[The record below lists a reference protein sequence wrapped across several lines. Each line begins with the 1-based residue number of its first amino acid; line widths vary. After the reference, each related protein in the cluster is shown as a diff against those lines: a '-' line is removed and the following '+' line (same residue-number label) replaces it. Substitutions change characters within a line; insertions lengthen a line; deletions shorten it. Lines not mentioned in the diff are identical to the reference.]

1 MPFDYNE
8 FSTSVAKAREAKVSD
23 EDILS
28 HLASLDQ
35 GFKDARENGYDLNQ
49 IDSFLKEKYKT
60 KGGDNNVYETSKNQE
75 DGRQGDAEL
84 PVNGEVQA
92 ESQVGVQADGQSSP
106 QDSGLV
112 QGQKQASLKIT
123 SPLTGESSLGIG
135 GEPLEKQQAMSV
147 GPRYQGP
154 QAEVQQAIP
163 SEGKA
168 GEQAEVAP
176 KPAPFPTVPSEGD
189 SAGVQYLKSFGTGI
203 AQGIEKF
210 VNLGIDTIEDMPQ
223 YQSVIANAKMAE
235 AIFGKNKYTDAFI
248 DTIPQAQKISV
259 ETAKKL
265 EESQKGRGG
274 WLNGPLY
281 QIGSLIPDIVSIIA
295 LPEAKAIQYTKEG
308 LMAVGAK
315 GLAADLGV
323 IGKKAL
329 NGMLDFAPASIASA
343 KMEMDKSIS
352 EGKSG
357 EESLGTFY
365 KTLFESEI
373 GAALPLS
380 VTSRLGN
387 VWKRGASR
395 FLQSFGL
402 VAAQNEIATTLDNAI
417 SKQQQKAPTIT
428 ENVLTGKFGDA
439 AKQLVGVVPMALLGI
454 KGGHDDF
461 TPGIGKDR
469 GDLDKVAEYV
479 SQFDL
484 PETADTLSKPPPI
497 PQPQAPKFA
506 TRDTIIYNGNKRYTD
521 LSEKRDSG
529 KELTPEETEELSVLE
544 KVPTVE
550 ELATHYGITIQESK
564 KKPAK
569 AKAEVQ
575 PEKPSETKEQVKETS
590 GVSPEQGKPVE
601 PETTVKVEEG
611 TPQREGEGKKEV
623 SQLSKVST
631 FTEDRRENNYI
642 LSSDKDIDEMPAYQL
657 SSQKT
662 KFGMMVDWAKSHPT
676 LRKIGIGFEMY
687 KKAFEDAKSRGLDL
701 VSDESVTE
709 NAFNVYKRLEKEGY
723 DVSYN
728 KNVKETTNARGDKT
742 FVSTDKNP
750 VVTIKT
756 KRKKEVTSFE
766 EASTPEEVDTFLKQ
780 NQEDAK
786 LIQETKVRNKFL
798 NDARKLAVARKKEI
812 KAEQKAAAKAEASK
826 PKPSKE
832 PVMEAKAPEPEP
844 VPEEAPKEQ
853 GEPKARKPRKEKPS
867 EPMGTRVL
875 SAAFRPNKGKNKG
888 KVFYGASHK
897 QAMLKSGMS
906 WKEISE
912 TYAHPEER
920 EGLEFGYKTDTNAF
934 VSRDKAEQVARLSG
948 QADLAKLDADKA
960 LGFKM
965 HSNHLS
971 LDDHPETAGQGQ
983 KFGPGAMKKTE
994 AGVKF
999 DERDHNADLVKSAKI
1014 HKDLAKG
1021 EFKGGTNYS
1030 AWSKAFEKAFK
1041 DAKNYSEDER
1051 FNLFK
1056 EGESLAA
1063 HSEFFKKDLDEAVKF
1078 PKMWSGKEVNDIK
1091 NESIDRS
1098 SEDVRFTQKAID
1110 DDRIARGLNPV
1121 MKEAAI
1127 ASGEHW
1133 EEAME
1138 QINSREGYAASFISA
1153 LKRNVRVLSP
1163 VETSILRYSV
1173 AEAMAKRDTIA
1184 AKLARETDERLIK
1197 RYDKE
1202 YYDAQREYAD
1212 LSELMSRTN
1221 SEAGRSLG
1229 FLRMLVKADY
1239 SLPTLITKARA
1250 AKRRAGLKD
1259 DKLTDEEKKNLTK
1272 LSEDIDKTE
1281 KEYFDAVE
1289 KTKQKENMRGLI
1301 EYLEFSSRM
1310 ISELEGEKKVPKEE
1324 VEKFTT
1330 MLKNNRQDPIT
1341 MGIAV
1346 RGMARN
1352 LSELLKTK
1360 NPDKIADAVHDRI
1373 SRFMGDNWEK
1383 GQTMDILNGNGAFHQ
1398 KSQAGLLGSISRNN
1412 DKTFLFNRAF
1422 RKALK
1427 MKSPKEKQAQI
1438 AKILERFSVEVH
1450 NLESQVRGH
1459 IDDAIIDADRI
1470 IGELDY
1476 ELRSCE

>member
-35 GFKDARENGYDLNQ
+35 GFKDARENGYNLNE

-112 QGQKQASLKIT
+112 QGQNQASLKIRT
-123 SPLTGESSLGIG
+123 ALTGDSALGIG

-154 QAEVQQAIP
+154 QTEVQQAIP

-248 DTIPQAQKISV
+248 DTIPKAQKISV

-281 QIGSLIPDIVSIIA
+281 QIGSLIPDIVSLIA

-329 NGMLDFAPASIASA
+329 NGMLDFAPASLASA

-506 TRDTIIYNGNKRYTD
+506 SRDTIIYNGNKRYTE

-550 ELATHYGITIQESK
+550 ELAAHYGITIQESK
-564 KKPAK
+564 KKPTK

-590 GVSPEQGKPVE
+590 GVSPEQGKPPV

-623 SQLSKVST
+623 
-631 FTEDRRENNYI
+631 
-642 LSSDKDIDEMPAYQL
+642 A
-657 SSQKT
+657 
-662 KFGMMVDWAKSHPT
+662 
-676 LRKIGIGFEMY
+676 
-687 KKAFEDAKSRGLDL
+687 
-701 VSDESVTE
+701 
-709 NAFNVYKRLEKEGY
+709 
-723 DVSYN
+723 
-728 KNVKETTNARGDKT
+728 
-742 FVSTDKNP
+742 
-750 VVTIKT
+750 
-756 KRKKEVTSFE
+756 SFE
-766 EASTPEEVDTFLKQ
+766 EASTPEEVDAFLKQ

-812 KAEQKAAAKAEASK
+812 KAEQKAAAKAEAAK

-832 PVMEAKAPEPEP
+832 PVMESKAPEPEP
-844 VPEEAPKEQ
+844 APEEAPKEQ
-853 GEPKARKPRKEKPS
+853 GEPKARKPREPKPS

-948 QADLAKLDADKA
+948 QADIAKLDADKA

-999 DERDHNADLVKSAKI
+999 DERDHNADLVNSAKI

-1041 DAKNYSEDER
+1041 NAKNYSEDER

-1063 HSEFFKKDLDEAVKF
+1063 HSEFFKRDLDQAVKF

-1091 NESIDRS
+1091 NESLDRS

-1202 YYDAQREYAD
+1202 YDDAQREYAD

-1352 LSELLKTK
+1352 LSELFKTK

>member
-35 GFKDARENGYDLNQ
+35 GFKDARENGYNLNE

-92 ESQVGVQADGQSSP
+92 KSQIGVQADGQSSP

-112 QGQKQASLKIT
+112 QGQNQASLKIT

-147 GPRYQGP
+147 GPRYKGP

-176 KPAPFPTVPSEGD
+176 KPAPFPAVRSQGEDASLISRLVNMPTRGLAEGVYNIGAAVSDMDASFGPNILMAKAADSLFGTNSFSEQLRNAPKEAAA
-189 SAGVQYLKSFGTGI
+189 SFRKYASSMKMTPTEENSIFNGVVYGTGKMIPDLLLAAITEGGSEAPQAAKMISQSSVWKDIADKSMHGIKSF
-203 AQGIEKF
+203 A
-210 VNLGIDTIEDMPQ
+210 LP
-223 YQSVIANAKMAE
+223 SVIASQE
-235 AIFGKNKYTDAFI
+235 AITSAKEQGKNDSDALKDGI
-248 DTIPQAQKISV
+248 
-259 ETAKKL
+259 
-265 EESQKGRGG
+265 
-274 WLNGPLY
+274 
-281 QIGSLIPDIVSIIA
+281 
-295 LPEAKAIQYTKEG
+295 
-308 LMAVGAK
+308 
-315 GLAADLGV
+315 
-323 IGKKAL
+323 
-329 NGMLDFAPASIASA
+329 
-343 KMEMDKSIS
+343 
-352 EGKSG
+352 
-357 EESLGTFY
+357 
-365 KTLFESEI
+365 KTLITTEA
-373 GAALPLS
+373 GAVLPLG
-380 VTSRLGN
+380 VTSRLDTMLG
-387 VWKRGASR
+387 RAASK
-395 FLQSFGL
+395 FVQAYGL
-402 VAAQNEIATTLDNAI
+402 VTAQNEIGTMINSIGVEQAQRQPTL
-417 SKQQQKAPTIT
+417 T
-428 ENVLTGKFGDA
+428 ENIITGKFGDA
-439 AKQLVGVVPMALLGI
+439 AKQAAGAVPMALLGLL
-454 KGGHDDF
+454 GGADEF
-461 TPGIGKDR
+461 TPGIGKNR
-469 GDLDKVAEYV
+469 KDLDKVAEYV
-479 SQFDL
+479 SQSGL
-484 PETADTLSKPPPI
+484 PETAEALKIVKSEEKP
-497 PQPQAPKFA
+497 APKFA

-529 KELTPEETEELSVLE
+529 KELTPEEAEELSVLE

-550 ELATHYGITIQESK
+550 ELAAHYGITIQESK
-564 KKPAK
+564 KKPTK

-590 GVSPEQGKPVE
+590 GVSPEQGKPLE

-611 TPQREGEGKKEV
+611 TPQREGEG
-623 SQLSKVST
+623 
-631 FTEDRRENNYI
+631 
-642 LSSDKDIDEMPAYQL
+642 
-657 SSQKT
+657 
-662 KFGMMVDWAKSHPT
+662 
-676 LRKIGIGFEMY
+676 
-687 KKAFEDAKSRGLDL
+687 
-701 VSDESVTE
+701 
-709 NAFNVYKRLEKEGY
+709 
-723 DVSYN
+723 
-728 KNVKETTNARGDKT
+728 
-742 FVSTDKNP
+742 
-750 VVTIKT
+750 
-756 KRKKEVTSFE
+756 KKEVTSFE

-853 GEPKARKPRKEKPS
+853 GEPKARKPREPKPS

-1063 HSEFFKKDLDEAVKF
+1063 HSEFFKKDLDQAVKF
-1078 PKMWSGKEVNDIK
+1078 QKMWSGKEVKDIK
-1091 NESIDRS
+1091 NESLDRS

-1110 DDRIARGLNPV
+1110 DDRIARGMNPV

-1184 AKLARETDERLIK
+1184 AKLAITTDERLIK
-1197 RYDKE
+1197 RYDRE
-1202 YYDAQREYAD
+1202 YDDAQREYAD
-1212 LSELMSRTN
+1212 LSELYSRCT
-1221 SEAGRSLG
+1221 SEIGRSLG

-1398 KSQAGLLGSISRNN
+1398 KSKAGLLGSISRNN

-1427 MKSPKEKQAQI
+1427 MKSAKEKQAQI